1 MYDIIIVGG
10 GAAGTSAAL
19 TARSRGKT
27 VAVIANPVDTSSMY
41 KAESMSNYPGMPE
54 VTGEEMARVFRE
66 QLVSSGAELI
76 NGRVLSAVPMGGSF
90 GVAVGS
96 DFYEC
101 RAVILA
107 PGITREKLYPGEAEY
122 LGRGVSYCAT
132 CDGMLYR
139 GKTVALIGG
148 SEEARHDADFLRGI
162 GCNVIE
168 LPGAARYE
176 IIGTQRAEAVVSGG
190 ETYPVDGV
198 FIIKDTVSVANLMP
212 GLERSGAA
220 ISVGHGM
227 ETSIP
232 GVFAAGDCTGK
243 PYQAAKAVGEGNI
256 AALSACEY
264 IDKL

>member
-10 GAAGTSAAL
+10 GAAGASAAL
-19 TARSRGKT
+19 TARNRGKT

-76 NGRVLSAVPMGGSF
+76 NGRVLSAVPMGGNF

-148 SEEARHDADFLRGI
+148 SEEARRGI
-162 GCNVIE
+162 PARHRLQCAGVCGR
-168 LPGAARYE
+168 GA
-176 IIGTQRAEAVVSGG
+176 
-190 ETYPVDGV
+190 
-198 FIIKDTVSVANLMP
+198 L
-212 GLERSGAA
+212 
-220 ISVGHGM
+220 
-227 ETSIP
+227 
-232 GVFAAGDCTGK
+232 
-243 PYQAAKAVGEGNI
+243 
-256 AALSACEY
+256 
-264 IDKL
+264 

>member
-1 MYDIIIVGG
+1 MLFDNLGNVVNGNFAVEASFGIYYHNGTQSAKSE
-10 GAAGTSAAL
+10 AAGSYYL
-19 TARSRGKT
+19 NLVFKT
-27 VAVIANPVDTSSMY
+27 LKLYV
-41 KAESMSNYPGMPE
+41 
-54 VTGEEMARVFRE
+54 
-66 QLVSSGAELI
+66 LVK
-76 NGRVLSAVPMGGSF
+76 R
-90 GVAVGS
+90 
-96 DFYEC
+96 FYEC

-148 SEEARHDADFLRGI
+148 SEEARHDAEFLRGI

-220 ISVGHGM
+220 ISVGRGM